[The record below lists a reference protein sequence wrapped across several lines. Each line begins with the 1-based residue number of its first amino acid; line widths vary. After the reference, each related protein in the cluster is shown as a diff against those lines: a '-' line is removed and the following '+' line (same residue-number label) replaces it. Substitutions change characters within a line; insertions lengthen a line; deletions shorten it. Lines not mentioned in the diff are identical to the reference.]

1 MNHRV
6 IYCTGLDQMFDLA
19 TNLLLKG
26 NTMSEQKVY
35 TNENELA
42 LWSPRNTERRKGYY
56 TGGGPKTDFG
66 GKQVRDAA
74 LIVNDA
80 ASGNAP
86 FATLWWETEDGA
98 IYRSAIFNNEG
109 KLGGKVD
116 GWWVNVYKN
125 DGNGPP
131 LRVKF
136 KAMEAVAAGPAD
148 DKPVEVED
156 VPF

>member
-6 IYCTGLDQMFDLA
+6 IHCTGLDQMFDLA

-26 NTMSEQKVY
+26 NTMSEQQY
-35 TNENELA
+35 DNSNQIA
-42 LWSPRNTERRKGYY
+42 LWSPRNTDRRKGYY

-86 FATLWWETEDGA
+86 FATLWWETADGA

-136 KAMEAVAAGPAD
+136 KAMEAVAAAPAD
-148 DKPVEVED
+148 DKPVED
-156 VPF
+156 GDIPF